1 MLKFVTRKVKAILS
15 VLLLISGSLLFMHAV
30 PAAPVFKD
38 RNLAASM
45 PVTVPDSPS
54 VNAAFDSL
62 YDKLNLDS
70 FEMSRDAYSY
80 ALEGLEHLEEE
91 GVVSNDSVLT
101 VIDFSL
107 PSYKKR
113 LFVIDLNSGEL
124 LFNTYVSHGRNSG
137 TDMAK
142 NFSNKYNSFQSAPG
156 FYITGK
162 TYYGEH
168 GYSLRLD
175 GKEKGIND
183 NALVRKIV
191 MHPADYVSNYSIRAK
206 GYLGRSLGC
215 PAIPAAV
222 HKPLINTIKDG
233 SCLFIYSPDSNYIT
247 KSGLIGQPFAG

>member
-1 MLKFVTRKVKAILS
+1 MLKILTQKVKTALS
-15 VLLLISGSLLFMHAV
+15 ILLLLSGSLLFMHAV
-30 PAAPVFKD
+30 PAAPQKTRTLV
-38 RNLAASM
+38 ASM
-45 PVTVPDSPS
+45 PVTVPDSPG
-54 VNAAFDSL
+54 VVTALDSL

-70 FEMSRDAYSY
+70 MEMSRDAYEY
-80 ALEGLEHLEEE
+80 ALQGLDSLETA
-91 GVVSNDSVLT
+91 GAVTNDNVLT

-142 NFSNKYNSFQSAPG
+142 NFSNKYNSFQSSPG
-156 FYITGK
+156 FYVTGK
-162 TYYGEH
+162 TYIGEH

-183 NALVRKIV
+183 NAFVRKIV
-191 MHPADYVSNYSIRAK
+191 MHPADYVSNRSIELK

-215 PAIPAAV
+215 PAIPQAI
-222 HKPLINTIKDG
+222 HKPLINTIKEG
-233 SCLFIYSPDSNYIT
+233 SCLFIYSPDPNYIN
-247 KSGLIGQPFAG
+247 KSGLLSQAFTG

>member
-1 MLKFVTRKVKAILS
+1 MLKFVTRKVKAALS
-15 VLLLISGSLLFMHAV
+15 LILLISGSLLFTFAV
-30 PAAPVFKD
+30 PSAPAE
-38 RNLAASM
+38 RNLVASM
-45 PVTVPDSPS
+45 PVTVP
-54 VNAAFDSL
+54 VNTEVNTAFDSL

-70 FEMSRDAYSY
+70 LEMSREAYSY
-80 ALEGLEHLEEE
+80 ALKGLENLEDQ
-91 GVVSNDSVLT
+91 GAVSNDSVLT

-137 TDMAK
+137 TDMARR
-142 NFSNKYNSFQSAPG
+142 FSNRYNSYQSSPG
-156 FYITGK
+156 FYVTGK
-162 TYYGEH
+162 TYIGEH

-183 NALVRKIV
+183 NALIRKIV
-191 MHPADYVSNYSIRAK
+191 MHPADYVSNYSIRSK

-215 PAIPAAV
+215 PAIPAAI
-222 HKPLINTIKDG
+222 HKPLINTIKEG

-247 KSGLIGQPFAG
+247 RSPLIGQPFAG

>member
-1 MLKFVTRKVKAILS
+1 MFRFVTRKVKAILS
-15 VLLLISGSLLFMHAV
+15 IVLMISGSLLFMHAV
-30 PAAPVFKD
+30 PAAPAK
-38 RNLAASM
+38 RNLVASM
-45 PVTVPDSPS
+45 PVTVPDSPAVQKS
-54 VNAAFDSL
+54 FDSL
-62 YDKLNLDS
+62 YDKLNLAS
-70 FEMSRDAYSY
+70 FEMSHDAYSY
-80 ALEGLEHLEEE
+80 ALQGLEHLEEA
-91 GVVSNDSVLT
+91 GAVSNDSVLT

-137 TDMAK
+137 TDMATH
-142 NFSNKYNSFQSAPG
+142 FSNDYNSYESSPG
-156 FYITGK
+156 FYITGN

-183 NALVRKIV
+183 NAFIRNIV
-191 MHPADYVSNYSIRAK
+191 MHPAAYVSNHSIRVK

-215 PAIPAAV
+215 PAIPAAI

-233 SCLFIYSPDSNYIT
+233 SCLFIYSPDSNYIS
-247 KSGLIGQPFAG
+247 KSELIGQPFAG

>member
-15 VLLLISGSLLFMHAV
+15 IVLLISGSLLFMHAV
-30 PAAPVFKD
+30 PATPVKE
-38 RNLAASM
+38 RNLVASM
-45 PVTVPDSPS
+45 PVIVPDSPL
-54 VNAAFDSL
+54 VNAALDSL

-70 FEMSRDAYSY
+70 FEMSHDAYTY
-80 ALEGLEHLEEE
+80 ALEGLTHLEEE

-142 NFSNKYNSFQSAPG
+142 SFSNSYNSFQSAPG
-156 FYITGK
+156 FYITGN

-183 NALVRKIV
+183 NALVRNIV
-191 MHPADYVSNYSIRAK
+191 MHPAAYVSNYSIRVK

-222 HKPLINTIKDG
+222 HKPLINTIKEG
-233 SCLFIYSPDSNYIT
+233 SCLFIYSPDSNYIS
-247 KSGLIGQPFAG
+247 KSGLIG

>member
-1 MLKFVTRKVKAILS
+1 MIKFVTKKVKTALS
-15 VLLLISGSLLFMHAV
+15 ILLLISGSLLFMYAV
-30 PAAPVFKD
+30 PAAPAKN
-38 RNLAASM
+38 NLVASM

-54 VNAAFDSL
+54 VNLAFDSL
-62 YDKLNLDS
+62 YEKLSLDS
-70 FEMSRDAYSY
+70 LELSREAYSY
-80 ALEGLEHLEEE
+80 ALKGLEHLQDE
-91 GVVSNDSVLT
+91 GAVTNDSVLT

-124 LFNTYVSHGRNSG
+124 LFNTFVSHGRNSG
-137 TDMAK
+137 KAMAQS
-142 NFSNKYNSFQSAPG
+142 FSNSLNSYQSSPG
-156 FYITGK
+156 FYVTRN
-162 TYYGEH
+162 TYRGEH

-183 NALVRKIV
+183 NALARKIV
-191 MHPADYVSNYSIRAK
+191 MHSADYVSNYSIKVK

-247 KSGLIGQPFAG
+247 RSGLIGQPFAG